1 MKIVFMGTPD
11 FSVPSLKILAEYH
24 NVVAVFTQPDRP
36 KGRGKRLS
44 MSPVKELAI
53 EKNIPVYQPEKL
65 KNNNEALEIIKGYQ
79 PDIIVV
85 VAFGQILPKEILE
98 LPKYGCVNL
107 HASLLPKYRGAAPIN
122 WSIING
128 EKETGNTTMLMAEGL
143 DTGDML
149 LKDAIKLD
157 KNINAG
163 ELHDILSSR
172 GAELL
177 MATLEGLEANK
188 IVPMPQDDSLSTYA
202 SMLSKDMAVI
212 DWSKTAEETHDFI
225 RGLNPWPIAYSYYE
239 NQILKIYESEVISQ
253 KSIEKPGTIIDVSK
267 NGIKVS
273 CGEGVILIKRIQL
286 PNSKPLYVKDYLNGN
301 DIKIKTLLGKER

>member
-11 FSVPSLKILAEYH
+11 FSVPSLRKLTEYH
-24 NVVAVFTQPDRP
+24 HVAAVFTQPDRP
-36 KGRGKRLS
+36 KGRGKKIS
-44 MSPVKELAI
+44 MSPVKEVAI
-53 EKNIPVYQPEKL
+53 EKNIPVYQPQKL
-65 KNNNEALEIIKGYQ
+65 KNNHEAFEIIKSYQ

-85 VAFGQILPKEILE
+85 VAFGQILPKEILQ

-128 EKETGNTTMLMAEGL
+128 EEETGNTTMLMAEGL

-149 LKDAIKLD
+149 LQDVVKLD
-157 KNINAG
+157 NNINAG
-163 ELHDILSSR
+163 ELHDLLSSR

-177 MATLEGLEANK
+177 IATLDGLEANN
-188 IVPMPQDDSLSTYA
+188 IVPIPQDEALSSYV
-202 SMLSKDMAVI
+202 SMLSKEMANI
-212 DWSKTAEETHDFI
+212 DWSRTAEEIHNFI

-239 NQILKIYESEVISQ
+239 NQMLKIYESEVISH
-253 KSIEKPGTIIDVSK
+253 SRTEKPGTIIEVSK
-267 NGIKVS
+267 NGIKIA
-273 CGEGVILIKRIQL
+273 CGVGAVLIKRIQF
-286 PNSKPLYVKDYLNGN
+286 PNSKPMYVKDYLNGN

>member
-11 FSVPSLKILAEYH
+11 FSVPSLKILTEYH
-24 NVVAVFTQPDRP
+24 NVAAVFTQPDRP

-65 KNNNEALEIIKGYQ
+65 KNNNEAIDIIKSYQ

-85 VAFGQILPKEILE
+85 VAFGQILPKEILQ

-128 EKETGNTTMLMAEGL
+128 EEETGNTTMLMAEGL

-157 KNINAG
+157 KSINAG
-163 ELHDILSSR
+163 ELHNILASR

-177 MATLEGLEANK
+177 IATLEGLEANK
-188 IVPMPQDDSLSTYA
+188 IVPIPQDDSLSSYA
-202 SMLSKDMAVI
+202 SMLSKDMAII
-212 DWSKTAEETHDFI
+212 DWSKTAEEIHDFI

-239 NQILKIYESEVISQ
+239 DQMFKIYESEVISQ
-253 KSIEKPGTIIDVSK
+253 KSMEKPGTIIEVSK